1 MMTTIQTRVYEAF
14 GLRIESEWPLP
25 ELAIASNLAADA
37 DVHIRVA
44 EAERRLRDNSME
56 YVDGKL
62 YVQIQD
68 AALYCIE
75 EGNMITVSPTAQA
88 SEDKVRL
95 YLLGSCMGALLL
107 QRGVL
112 PLHGSAVEWNGKAY
126 IFVGDSGA
134 GKSTLAASL
143 VRHGC
148 RLLTDDVAAI
158 TWNEQGQPQIA
169 FAYPQQKMWKTS
181 LDYLGLDAE
190 QYRSVQPGEDKF
202 AVPVDDTH
210 RTVTDKVPLGG
221 IYELCL
227 DPHIEQP
234 RLQQVDLLESIHLL
248 LFHTY
253 RRSLISRMGLQ
264 QWQFSTVSAMLQ
276 HTQLL
281 RILRPMDQF
290 TIPELTEKV
299 LEDIRRRGI
308 SDSIAT

>member
-1 MMTTIQTRVYEAF
+1 RVYEAF

-112 PLHGSAVEWNGKAY
+112 PLHGSAVE
-126 IFVGDSGA
+126 
-134 GKSTLAASL
+134 
-143 VRHGC
+143 
-148 RLLTDDVAAI
+148 
-158 TWNEQGQPQIA
+158 
-169 FAYPQQKMWKTS
+169 
-181 LDYLGLDAE
+181 
-190 QYRSVQPGEDKF
+190 
-202 AVPVDDTH
+202 
-210 RTVTDKVPLGG
+210 
-221 IYELCL
+221 
-227 DPHIEQP
+227 
-234 RLQQVDLLESIHLL
+234 
-248 LFHTY
+248 
-253 RRSLISRMGLQ
+253 
-264 QWQFSTVSAMLQ
+264 
-276 HTQLL
+276 
-281 RILRPMDQF
+281 
-290 TIPELTEKV
+290 
-299 LEDIRRRGI
+299 
-308 SDSIAT
+308 